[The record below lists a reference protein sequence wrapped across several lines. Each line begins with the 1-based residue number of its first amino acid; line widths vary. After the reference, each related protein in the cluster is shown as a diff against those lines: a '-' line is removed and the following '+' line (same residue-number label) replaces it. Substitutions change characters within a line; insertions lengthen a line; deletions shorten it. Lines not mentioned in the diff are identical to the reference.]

1 MKTPRDLAIAT
12 LLGAEEWGVA
22 TAALV
27 VEGCIMMRKCHLN
40 TCPVGVATQNKTLRS
55 RFSGKVDDVVNFF
68 NFLGEGLREIMA
80 DLGFK
85 TIDEMVGQAQHLKV
99 RDNIKHW
106 KYTNL
111 NLDTLLFKQ
120 SEGEED
126 GLCQVETQNHGIDK
140 VIDWKMLEVAKP
152 AIENGDKV
160 SAAFTANNLDRS
172 IGAILSNEI
181 SKVHGAKG
189 LPEDSV
195 IFSFK
200 GSVGQSFGAF
210 LAKGVTMNVEG
221 DANDYFGKG
230 LSGGKISVA
239 KDRTSDIIPKDNI
252 IAGNVCFYGATSG
265 DAYISGVAGERFC
278 VRNSGAQV
286 VVEGIGDH
294 GCEYMTG
301 GIAIILGAT
310 GRNFAAG
317 MSGGVAYVMD
327 AKGDFVDKKANHEL
341 VDFDPLSQEDKAL
354 LRQKIETHVEVTHSD
369 VGKHFLANWDESLRK
384 MVKVMP
390 RDYKRVLAERAQEKE
405 FANG

>member
-1 MKTPRDLAIAT
+1 
-12 LLGAEEWGVA
+12 
-22 TAALV
+22 
-27 VEGCIMMRKCHLN
+27 
-40 TCPVGVATQNKTLRS
+40 
-55 RFSGKVDDVVNFF
+55 
-68 NFLGEGLREIMA
+68 
-80 DLGFK
+80 
-85 TIDEMVGQAQHLKV
+85 
-99 RDNIKHW
+99 
-106 KYTNL
+106 
-111 NLDTLLFKQ
+111 
-120 SEGEED
+120 
-126 GLCQVETQNHGIDK
+126 
-140 VIDWKMLEVAKP
+140 
-152 AIENGDKV
+152 
-160 SAAFTANNLDRS
+160 
-172 IGAILSNEI
+172 
-181 SKVHGAKG
+181 
-189 LPEDSV
+189 
-195 IFSFK
+195 
-200 GSVGQSFGAF
+200 
-210 LAKGVTMNVEG
+210 MNVEG

-230 LSGGKISVA
+230 LSGGKISVT

-369 VGKHFLANWDESLRK
+369 VGKDFLANWEESLRK